1 MSEPTATVTKP
12 LYATVGAGD
21 ALYAAVNDLFGKV
34 RERSNFTGF
43 ADVTGR
49 VDEARER
56 LANLPTDAQGQ
67 FESLRERLTGLS
79 AELPD
84 DLAELRDKLTPE
96 ELRKTADQAYHQL
109 VELYQDLAARGE
121 ETVGRLRSSN
131 PQFEEGFDRVEG
143 IYTDVVTRAEDVIG
157 KVSGQARELLGTPG
171 EKAETDPVVDA
182 EVVGVTSEAA
192 PADAESADEPGKK
205 VAAKKPPA
213 KKATTPTTT
222 AKK

>member
-1 MSEPTATVTKP
+1 MSESTATVTKP

-34 RERSNFTGF
+34 RERSGF

-67 FESLRERLTGLS
+67 FESLRGRLTGLS
-79 AELPD
+79 SELPD

-96 ELRKTADQAYHQL
+96 ELRKVADQAYHQL

-131 PQFEEGFDRVEG
+131 PQFEEGFERVEG

-157 KVSGQARELLGTPG
+157 KVSDQARELL
-171 EKAETDPVVDA
+171 EKTEADPIVDG

-192 PADAESADEPGKK
+192 PADAESADEPAKK
-205 VAAKKPPA
+205 AAAKKAPA
-213 KKATTPTTT
+213 KKATAT
-222 AKK
+222 APVKK